1 MIPSTA
7 SPMFF
12 FYTNILGFNPE
23 FMGQLRVINAVAS
36 VGAILFYRIFLKLVK
51 FKNIFFWTAILCMIS
66 QLLLLILI
74 TRYNIVL
81 GINDKVFS
89 ICDSLF
95 IHMMAELNMIPVL
108 VFACRICPK
117 NVEGTMYALVMST
130 LNLGGL
136 LSEQTGALVVYL
148 LGITSSEFGNLW
160 ILIVIVN
167 VFILLLLPFLYFLN
181 INEAQEIAE
190 GKNDDTGVEEEQELV
205 GDGQQKTILGEE
217 EEKEKLNNPKN
228 EEVGEGEEKEGEKKT
243 I

>member
-1 MIPSTA
+1 
-7 SPMFF
+7 
-12 FYTNILGFNPE
+12 
-23 FMGQLRVINAVAS
+23 
-36 VGAILFYRIFLKLVK
+36 
-51 FKNIFFWTAILCMIS
+51 
-66 QLLLLILI
+66 
-74 TRYNIVL
+74 
-81 GINDKVFS
+81 
-89 ICDSLF
+89 
-95 IHMMAELNMIPVL
+95 MMAELNMIPVL

-136 LSEQTGALVVYL
+136 LSEQTGALAVYL

-190 GKNDDTGVEEEQELV
+190 GKNDDTGVEEEQELA
-205 GDGQQKTILGEE
+205 GDGQKTILGEE
-217 EEKEKLNNPKN
+217 EERLNEPKN
-228 EEVGEGEEKEGEKKT
+228 EEKVGESEEKEGEKKT

>member
-1 MIPSTA
+1 
-7 SPMFF
+7 
-12 FYTNILGFNPE
+12 
-23 FMGQLRVINAVAS
+23 
-36 VGAILFYRIFLKLVK
+36 
-51 FKNIFFWTAILCMIS
+51 
-66 QLLLLILI
+66 
-74 TRYNIVL
+74 
-81 GINDKVFS
+81 
-89 ICDSLF
+89 
-95 IHMMAELNMIPVL
+95 MMAELNMIPVL

-190 GKNDDTGVEEEQELV
+190 GKNDDTGVEEEQEIV
-205 GDGQQKTILGEE
+205 GDGQKKTILEE
-217 EEKEKLNNPKN
+217 EEERLNNPKN
-228 EEVGEGEEKEGEKKT
+228 EEVGESEEKEGEKKS